1 MIYQNLDY
9 KCQIYVIK
17 TKSYLGSG
25 NSCNRSNK
33 IVSKNY
39 YLQIS
44 KLLVISFAINNDVNL
59 KVQSCKLYYNKYMIA
74 SKQITNTKIL
84 AFITFVVFSF

>member
-17 TKSYLGSG
+17 TKNYLGNA

-33 IVSKNY
+33 IVSKNC

-44 KLLVISFAINNDVNL
+44 KLLIIGFAINNDVNFEGT
-59 KVQSCKLYYNKYMIA
+59 VMQVI
-74 SKQITNTKIL
+74 
-84 AFITFVVFSF
+84 